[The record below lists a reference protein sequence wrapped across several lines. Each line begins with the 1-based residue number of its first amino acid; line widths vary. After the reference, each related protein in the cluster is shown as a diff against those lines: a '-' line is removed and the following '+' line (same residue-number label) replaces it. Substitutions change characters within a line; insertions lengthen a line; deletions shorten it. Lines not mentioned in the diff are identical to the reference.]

1 MQNLAFQKPKF
12 LEIEQSSLTDT
23 FGRFVAQPYERG
35 FGVTVG
41 NALRRILLSAI
52 GGAAVTAVKIEGVL
66 HEFSSVPGVT
76 EDVTD
81 IILNLKRIPFRLH
94 LPKVETLRLQAKG
107 PKVVTAADIELNS
120 NVEVLDPNV
129 VIATLSDEGELEM
142 EFRVKP
148 GRGYV
153 PADQN
158 MDEDL
163 AVGYIPIDSVHS
175 PVRRVNFTVDPARVG
190 RSTEYDRLTLEV
202 WTDGTIGPRDAV
214 AAAAKL
220 LKDHLSIYINF
231 EDRVEEVEE
240 APETEDDR
248 LREHLDR
255 SIDELELSVRSYN
268 CLKNAGI
275 ETVRDLV
282 QMTEAEL
289 LKTKNFGRKSLNEI
303 KELLADMKLSLG
315 MRLGGGGQ
323 ASNA

>member
-1 MQNLAFQKPKF
+1 MQSQAFQKPKF

-35 FGVTVG
+35 FGVTIG
-41 NALRRILLSAI
+41 NALRRILLSSI

-81 IILNLKRIPFRLH
+81 IILNLKRIPIRLH

-107 PKVVTAADIELNS
+107 PKVVTAGDIEVNS
-120 NVEVLDPNV
+120 NVEVLDRDA

-142 EFRVKP
+142 EFRLKP

-163 AVGYIPIDSVHS
+163 AVGYIPVDSVHS
-175 PVRRVNFTVDPARVG
+175 PVRRVNFTVDSARVG
-190 RSTEYDRLTLEV
+190 RSTEYDKLTLEV
-202 WTDGTIGPRDAV
+202 WTDGTISPRDAV

-231 EDRVEEVEE
+231 EDRAEEVEE

-315 MRLGGGGQ
+315 MRLGGGK